1 MFKFQTSKTYG
12 FITMLIAMLLSACS
26 SSDGPGITDV
36 TKLGEPVSMY
46 VSVPTDAADS
56 TKTRVGDPGSDTNE
70 KLDWDKLAVI
80 VAYKNKTT
88 GKDDYD
94 AEPQRMVY
102 WDIFKKSEFDSNEK
116 IDHAMST
123 LDAPEGNNGTR
134 AITMYLPVGTVNI
147 YGVTYSD
154 NCGFDLEGT
163 LSKIAKD
170 GASHNNEMEQ
180 LQISNDYAQNQS
192 EQLAKMLSVA
202 TGFGVD
208 TQIAD
213 TATARNL
220 TIVKGKSELEMKQ
233 YWAMRLTRLATQLDI
248 QWDAYQGYHNGNLVD
263 CKVTS
268 FQYDG
273 GATTVSDGTA
283 ITGSGNGRLFPYLN
297 KGKAAV
303 GGKKDFINQTPISQR
318 NGRVYHY
325 LFPDGSPSPKITFNL
340 ELTTK
345 DPDTGEEKTTE
356 HTPYTF
362 NLSAI
367 APLRQA
373 YWYKINT
380 KIKGASANSET
391 TIGQAAGQED

>member
-1 MFKFQTSKTYG
+1 
-12 FITMLIAMLLSACS
+12 MLMAMVLSACS
-26 SSDGPGITDV
+26 NSDSSGITDV

-46 VSVPTDAADS
+46 ISVPTDQKDS
-56 TKTRVGDPGSDTNE
+56 TKTRVGDPGYDTNE
-70 KLDWDKLAVI
+70 KLKWDKLAVI
-80 VAYKNKTT
+80 VAYKTKTV

-94 AEPQRMVY
+94 AEPGRMVY
-102 WDIFKKSEFDSNEK
+102 WDIFERDEFEKNEK
-116 IDHAMST
+116 IEHAMST
-123 LDAPEGNNGTR
+123 LDAPEGDNGTR
-134 AITMYLPVGTVNI
+134 AVTMYLPTGTVNI

-154 NCGFDLEGT
+154 DCGFNLESILNG
-163 LSKIAKD
+163 IAKD
-170 GASHNNEMEQ
+170 GKSHND
-180 LQISNDYAQNQS
+180 QIQGLEINNDYAQNQTD
-192 EQLAKMLSVA
+192 ELAKFLSVA

-213 TATARNL
+213 TTTARTL
-220 TIVKGKSELEMKQ
+220 VIVKGKSELEMKQ

-273 GATTVSDGTA
+273 GATTASDGTVL
-283 ITGSGNGRLFPYLN
+283 TSSGNGRLFPYLN
-297 KGKAAV
+297 QGKTAV
-303 GGKKDFINQTPISQR
+303 GGTKKFINQTPISQR

-325 LFPDGSPSPKITFNL
+325 LFPDGSTSPKITFNL
-340 ELTTK
+340 ALTTK
-345 DPDTGEEKTTE
+345 DPNTAEETTIT
-356 HTPYTF
+356 HAPYTF

-391 TIGQAAGQED
+391 TIGQAAGQEE